1 MAALSSE
8 EKYPEE
14 KYDDEGMDDEQQDN
28 VEKRLSNNSNRN
40 SRKTTITF
48 RTKTEQASKKR
59 RRSGR
64 PFLSYVQAA
73 NIKWSFKAS
82 RITR

>member
-14 KYDDEGMDDEQQDN
+14 KYDEGMDDEQQDN
-28 VEKRLSNNSNRN
+28 EKRLSNSSNRN
-40 SRKTTITF
+40 SRKTMITF